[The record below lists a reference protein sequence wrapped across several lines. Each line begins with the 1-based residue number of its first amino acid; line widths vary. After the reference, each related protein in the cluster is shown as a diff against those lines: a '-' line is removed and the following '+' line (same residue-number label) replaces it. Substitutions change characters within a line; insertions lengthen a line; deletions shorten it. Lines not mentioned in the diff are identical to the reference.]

1 MGDDKQRGLYR
12 KYDVRRTDGSSD
24 KGRKHERCAYYVL
37 DLEHDE
43 FAIPALKAYAKACR
57 KEFPALADDIDRIIA
72 TAPMR
77 CGCREANCAHSLS
90 RAFTPQTPSEMADS
104 LMSDVTRKP

>member
-1 MGDDKQRGLYR
+1 MSSVGIYR
-12 KYDVRRTDGSSD
+12 KYQVSRTDGSSAP
-24 KGRKHERCAYYVL
+24 GGKHECCAYFVL

-57 KEFPALADDIDRIIA
+57 KEYPALADDIEKIIG
-72 TAPMR
+72 TEPTR
-77 CGCREANCAHSLS
+77 CSCREASCAHSLS

-104 LMSDVTRKP
+104 LMSDVTRSKP